1 MSDQKVSLNRLDAV
15 TKSLLI
21 LLNDKGI
28 RYSSTSLSYGN
39 YSVSGIHLL
48 VVIWHFSKDSP
59 SSLRHGLASCV
70 HVLRSWT
77 LYTKS
82 KTSQYLRGK
91 KPPHTDRRVPKC
103 LATTTRSDFQVLHD
117 NDSLFI
123 VSLDN
128 VQINIVYLVCICNLV
143 TTMDHSVHGIFV
155 DNCQILNHSSSFHW
169 SLWSPQ
175 LSSPFCRSQYLD
187 IVSIY

>member
-91 KPPHTDRRVPKC
+91 KPPPHWPESSKMFSNYNTKWLSS
-103 LATTTRSDFQVLHD
+103 LAWQW
-117 NDSLFI
+117 FI
-123 VSLDN
+123 VYCVTGQRADQYCLFSMYMQLGDHYGS
-128 VQINIVYLVCICNLV
+128 QCTRNICR
-143 TTMDHSVHGIFV
+143 
-155 DNCQILNHSSSFHW
+155 
-169 SLWSPQ
+169 Q
-175 LSSPFCRSQYLD
+175 LPNSKPFK
-187 IVSIY
+187 